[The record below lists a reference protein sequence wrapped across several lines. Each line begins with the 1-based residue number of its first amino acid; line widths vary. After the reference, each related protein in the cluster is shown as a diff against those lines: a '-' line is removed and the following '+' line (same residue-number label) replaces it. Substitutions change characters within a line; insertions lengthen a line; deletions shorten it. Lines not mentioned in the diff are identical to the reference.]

1 MELRERI
8 GKLLTDAGCVGFG
21 FTTAEPFPE
30 VRVRLA
36 DAVASGRSA
45 GLPFTFRDPAT
56 STDPGASFPWATSL
70 AVAAMPYVPDS
81 GSPGPASPGTAR
93 IARFATSD
101 HYRPLRAALGAV
113 AALLVAAGH
122 RAEVLVDDARLVDRA
137 AAVRAGVGWAGSST
151 LVLVPGAGPW
161 VLLGS
166 VVTDAAL
173 APTEAM
179 RRTCGT
185 CTACLPA
192 CPTGAIIAPGV
203 LDARR
208 CLSAVLQSP
217 GWIPSEVRVA
227 VGDRLYGCDD
237 CLEACPPGDRLLAAA
252 VPGKGRVDVYR
263 LLAADDRSLR
273 AGYPHFFVPRHEG
286 RWLRRNALVV
296 LGNTGGGDAVGV
308 LAGYAA
314 HPDPML
320 RGHAVWALGRV
331 ADARARA
338 VLGVVTRTD
347 PEPDVVAEAVAALA

>member
-1 MELRERI
+1 M
-8 GKLLTDAGCVGFG
+8 LTAAGCVGHG
-21 FTTAEPFPE
+21 FASAEPFPE

-36 DAVASGRSA
+36 EAVASGRSA
-45 GLPFTFRDPAT
+45 GLPFTFRQPEVAT
-56 STDPGASFPWATSL
+56 DLRASFPWARSL
-70 AVAAMPYVPDS
+70 VVAAMPYLPAS
-81 GSPGPASPGTAR
+81 GSPEAAEPGSAR

-101 HYRPLRAALGAV
+101 HYRPLRAALGEV
-113 AALLVAAGH
+113 ARLLSDSGHHAAT
-122 RAEVLVDDARLVDRA
+122 LVDDARLVDRA
-137 AAVRAGVGWAGSST
+137 AAVRAGVGWSGSST

-166 VVTDAAL
+166 VVTDASL
-173 APTEAM
+173 APTEPM

-192 CPTGAIIAPGV
+192 CPTGAILAPGV

-217 GWIPSEVRVA
+217 GSIPTDLRVA

-237 CLEACPPGDRLLAAA
+237 CLEACPPGDRLLASA
-252 VPGKGRVDVYR
+252 VPGRGRVDVYR

-273 AGYPHFFVPRHEG
+273 SAYPHFFVPRNEG

-296 LGNTGGGDAVGV
+296 LGNTGGSGAVGV

-314 HPDPML
+314 HSDPML
-320 RGHAVWALGRV
+320 RGHAVWSLGRIR
-331 ADARARA
+331 DARACA
-338 VLGVVTRTD
+338 VLEVVQETD
-347 PEPDVVAEAVAALA
+347 PDPEVVAEAAAALA